1 MSATRILTVADVHQ
15 HRALLAELASAV
27 ERVRPAAV
35 AFVGDLLDSNGSGTG
50 MAGLEECAEQV
61 ANLATPELIFVRG
74 NHEEENWPS
83 FASLLRGKGRR
94 IVTLHGECHRV
105 EATGVLGFPCLEG
118 YEDPFLE
125 GREALAA
132 DPMEW
137 LPGVIDEHG
146 APARMIWL
154 MHEPPAGT
162 GLSTADTAN
171 VEWATAVRRFQ
182 PRLVVSGHDHQTSL
196 RTRRWHAK
204 LGRTVCVNTG
214 QTRKPPLRYAVIEC
228 SETGEPERI
237 EVPASGPT
245 GVLAL

>member
-27 ERVRPAAV
+27 ERVRPAAI
-35 AFVGDLLDSNGSGTG
+35 AFVGDLLDSNGSGPG
-50 MAGLEECAEQV
+50 MAGLEECAEHV

-74 NHEEENWPS
+74 NHEEDNWS
-83 FASLLRGKGRR
+83 AFASLLRGKGRK

-105 EATGVLGFPCLEG
+105 GATGVLGFPCFEG

-137 LPGVIDEHG
+137 LPELIDEHG
-146 APARMIWL
+146 TAARTIWL

-162 GLSTADTAN
+162 GLSTANTAST
-171 VEWATAVRRFQ
+171 EWATAVRRFQ
-182 PRLVVSGHDHQTSL
+182 PRLVVSGHDHRTPL
-196 RTRRWHAK
+196 RTWRWRAK

-214 QTRKPPLRYAVIEC
+214 QARNPPLRYAVIHC
-228 SETGEPERI
+228 SEAGEPERI
-237 EVPASGPT
+237 EVPAWGST
-245 GVLAL
+245 GVLDW

>member
-1 MSATRILTVADVHQ
+1 MHQ
-15 HRALLAELASAV
+15 HRALLTELVRAV

-35 AFVGDLLDSNGSGTG
+35 AFVGDLLDSNGSAPG
-50 MAGLEECAEQV
+50 MVELEECAEWV

-74 NHEEENWPS
+74 NHEEDNWPS

-94 IVTLHGECHRV
+94 TVTLHGECHRV
-105 EATGVLGFPCLEG
+105 GATGLLGFPCFEG

-125 GREALAA
+125 GREALSA
-132 DPMEW
+132 DTMEW

-146 APARMIWL
+146 TAARTIWL

-162 GLSTADTAN
+162 GLSTAITAN
-171 VEWATAVRRFQ
+171 AEWATTVRRFQ
-182 PRLVVSGHDHQTSL
+182 PRLVVSGHDHQTPL

-214 QTRKPPLRYAVIEC
+214 QTHKPPLRYAVIDC
-228 SETGEPERI
+228 SEAGEPERI
-237 EVPASGPT
+237 EASVSGPT

>member
-1 MSATRILTVADVHQ
+1 MSATRILTVADMHQ
-15 HRALLAELASAV
+15 HRALLTELVRAV

-35 AFVGDLLDSNGSGTG
+35 AFVGDLLDSNGSAPG
-50 MAGLEECAEQV
+50 MVGLEECAEWV

-74 NHEEENWPS
+74 NHEEDNWPS

-105 EATGVLGFPCLEG
+105 GATGLLGFLCFEG

-125 GREALAA
+125 GREALSA

-137 LPGVIDEHG
+137 LSGVIDEHG

-162 GLSTADTAN
+162 GLSAAN
-171 VEWATAVRRFQ
+171 MASAEWATAVRRFQ
-182 PRLVVSGHDHQTSL
+182 PRLVVSGHDHRTPL

-214 QTRKPPLRYAVIEC
+214 QVGKPPLRYAVIDS
-228 SETGEPERI
+228 SEAGEPERI
-237 EVPASGPT
+237 DTSC
-245 GVLAL
+245 

>member
-1 MSATRILTVADVHQ
+1 MHQ

-27 ERVRPAAV
+27 DRVRPAAV
-35 AFVGDLLDSNGSGTG
+35 AFVGDLLDSNGSAQE

-94 IVTLHGECHRV
+94 AVTLHGECHRV
-105 EATGVLGFPCLEG
+105 GATGLLGFPCFEG

-125 GREALAA
+125 GREALSA
-132 DPMEW
+132 DTMEW

-146 APARMIWL
+146 TAASMIWL

-162 GLSTADTAN
+162 GLSTANTASA
-171 VEWATAVRRFQ
+171 EWATAVRRFK
-182 PRLVVSGHDHQTSL
+182 PRLVVSGHDHQTPL

-214 QTRKPPLRYAVIEC
+214 QMRKPPLRYAVIEC
-228 SETGEPERI
+228 SEAGEPERI
-237 EVPASGPT
+237 EVPASGPN
-245 GVLAL
+245 GVLDL